1 MKTFLFV
8 LILTLTNIVQAIT
21 GFAGGPIAMP
31 PAIAVVGASDA
42 KAAITLIFWFSSM
55 FVTVR
60 NFKDIDLKKLGIMV
74 GGMAV
79 GVVAGMWMFDV
90 FPITILMLIYGIV
103 VVSIGLKRLLLPSKK
118 EISKPLRYGA
128 LLLSGLMQGMFT
140 SGGPFLALYSTTEIK
155 DKRTF
160 RATVSTV
167 WSVLNVYMVLSM
179 YRKGMY
185 TPYSIKLVLYSIIP
199 VVGAIVLGNYLNKK
213 MNQATFLKLVYFL
226 LIISGSLL
234 IFNYFKM

>member
-31 PAIAVVGASDA
+31 PSMAVVGASDA

-60 NFKDIDLKKLGIMV
+60 NFKDINFKKLGIMV

-79 GVVAGMWMFDV
+79 GVIAGMWMFDAL
-90 FPITILMLIYGIV
+90 PLTILMLIYGIV
-103 VVSIGLKRLLLPSKK
+103 VVLIGLKKLVFPSTK
-118 EISKPLRYGA
+118 EIAKPLRYA
-128 LLLSGLMQGMFT
+128 SLLLSGLMQGMFT
-140 SGGPFLALYSTTEIK
+140 SGGPFLALYSTAEIK

-185 TPYSIKLVLYSIIP
+185 TPYSIKLVAYSIVP
-199 VVGAIVLGNYLNKK
+199 VIGAIALGNYLNKRMK
-213 MNQATFLKLVYFL
+213 QETFLKLVYVL

-234 IFNYFKM
+234 IFNYFRM